1 MTHLNAALD
10 QNTFNPSKWHIDS
23 TNSRYK
29 ELWNELLTNLEKI
42 SDIPVFS
49 ETFSDLW
56 TEIIMQAHQALTEI
70 NKTSSLDHR
79 EEKLSVLETVFK
91 RLKDLKPEN

>member
-1 MTHLNAALD
+1 MSYVP
-10 QNTFNPSKWHIDS
+10 QNLS
-23 TNSRYK
+23 
-29 ELWNELLTNLEKI
+29 
-42 SDIPVFS
+42 
-49 ETFSDLW
+49 
-56 TEIIMQAHQALTEI
+56 LTEI